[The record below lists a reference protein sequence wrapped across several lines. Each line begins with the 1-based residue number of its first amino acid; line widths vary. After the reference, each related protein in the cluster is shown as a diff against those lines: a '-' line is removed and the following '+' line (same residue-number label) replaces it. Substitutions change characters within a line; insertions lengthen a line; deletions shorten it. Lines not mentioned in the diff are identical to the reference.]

1 MCLFWIFNL
10 FLCTFFFRDYILVAL
25 VISSKIMKI
34 NGFFLFSNQLCNW
47 PDEKKTIIFIQ
58 YRNSSWSILI
68 RADSVPFPF
77 SFPFTFPFHPIFLCI
92 ESISSHALKQ
102 KLFLSAIY
110 KRCAWFGSPM
120 ILFIFTQIPDGEMVH
135 ANWPS
140 HQPRVMF
147 VEKIKSSNK
156 KKNCFLLK
164 SFN

>member
-1 MCLFWIFNL
+1 MCLFWILNL
-10 FLCTFFFRDYILVAL
+10 FLCTFFFRDIHFGG
-25 VISSKIMKI
+25 IGDFFKNNENQRI
-34 NGFFLFSNQLCNW
+34 FLFFKSALQLAW
-47 PDEKKTIIFIQ
+47 RKKTIIFIQ

-120 ILFIFTQIPDGEMVH
+120 ILFIFTQIPGGEMVH

-140 HQPRVMF
+140 HQPCVMF
-147 VEKIKSSNK
+147 VKKIKSSNK